1 MWGKDKKA
9 QPTNPNPVQEKAP
22 AQQPAVAQNEE
33 KPEMAEANKPEKI
46 EVPVEEQL
54 NTVVECAS
62 VTKEFSAALDD
73 VKVALN
79 GSDAKKIKAAK
90 TVLKAR
96 VILLTEALKEMK
108 AALK

>member
-9 QPTNPNPVQEKAP
+9 KPDNHNPVQETEMP
-22 AQQPAVAQNEE
+22 AQQPADKE
-33 KPEMAEANKPEKI
+33 KPEMAEANKPEKV

-62 VTKEFSAALDD
+62 VTSEFSAALAD